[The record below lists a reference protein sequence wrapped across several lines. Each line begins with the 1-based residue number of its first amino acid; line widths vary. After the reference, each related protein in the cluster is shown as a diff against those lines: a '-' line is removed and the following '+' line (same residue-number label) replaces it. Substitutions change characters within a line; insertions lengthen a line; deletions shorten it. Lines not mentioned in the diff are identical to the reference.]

1 MLRVKLAAADTY
13 VPQTGSFLS
22 SPPDWMG
29 VCRGAL
35 GARRLPVKKLR
46 RIDLRKRK
54 SNREGRNSRTTR
66 NMGSGRKPKAS
77 APESDYFFFF
87 VVGAVFLLGSE
98 N

>member
-54 SNREGRNSRTTR
+54 SSR
-66 NMGSGRKPKAS
+66 
-77 APESDYFFFF
+77 
-87 VVGAVFLLGSE
+87 
-98 N
+98 